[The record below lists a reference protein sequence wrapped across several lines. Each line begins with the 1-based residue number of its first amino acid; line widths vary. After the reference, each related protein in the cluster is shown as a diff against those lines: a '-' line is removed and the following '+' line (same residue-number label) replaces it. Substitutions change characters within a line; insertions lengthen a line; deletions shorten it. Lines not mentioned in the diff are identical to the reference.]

1 MLQLS
6 NLEIRRFR
14 GRVFFCTVQIGGLS
28 RRQASAYSKKSPLIL
43 EILVTGLRGSMT
55 SSTSFDFLEKKIK
68 PSFPFAED
76 D

>member
-28 RRQASAYSKKSPLIL
+28 SQASAYSKKSPLIL
-43 EILVTGLRGSMT
+43 ESLVTGLRGSMT
-55 SSTSFDFLEKKIK
+55 SSASFDFLEKKIK